1 MSGTRGP
8 LAVVTDCRH
17 GRVDEELAVLT
28 PLGVELR
35 VADCR
40 SPEDVAEACAEA
52 DAVLL
57 DMAPM
62 DAAAIASLRHCKV
75 ISRYGV
81 GLDNVDL
88 AAAAAAGIEVR
99 NVPGYCDEEVASH
112 ALAMLLALARDLPA
126 RDRAVRAGGWNLPG
140 RLLSVSGATVGV
152 AGFGGTG
159 RAFCRM
165 ALALKPARLAVWSP
179 SLTEAG
185 LRSELGS
192 LAGLLGVRLEAVGFE
207 RLLEVSDFLSLHL
220 RLTDGTRGLL
230 GRDALSRC
238 KPGAILVNASRGALV
253 DEAALADALA
263 GGRLGGAG
271 LDTPPVEPPDPGSP
285 LLCVPNLLLSDHC
298 AYRSDRSI
306 SELKRRCAE
315 NAAAGL
321 GLGA

>member
-1 MSGTRGP
+1 M
-8 LAVVTDCRH
+8 
-17 GRVDEELAVLT
+17 
-28 PLGVELR
+28 
-35 VADCR
+35 
-40 SPEDVAEACAEA
+40 
-52 DAVLL
+52 
-57 DMAPM
+57 
-62 DAAAIASLRHCKV
+62 
-75 ISRYGV
+75 
-81 GLDNVDL
+81 
-88 AAAAAAGIEVR
+88 
-99 NVPGYCDEEVASH
+99 
-112 ALAMLLALARDLPA
+112 
-126 RDRAVRAGGWNLPG
+126 
-140 RLLSVSGATVGV
+140 
-152 AGFGGTG
+152 
-159 RAFCRM
+159 
-165 ALALKPARLAVWSP
+165 
-179 SLTEAG
+179 
-185 LRSELGS
+185 
-192 LAGLLGVRLEAVGFE
+192 GFE